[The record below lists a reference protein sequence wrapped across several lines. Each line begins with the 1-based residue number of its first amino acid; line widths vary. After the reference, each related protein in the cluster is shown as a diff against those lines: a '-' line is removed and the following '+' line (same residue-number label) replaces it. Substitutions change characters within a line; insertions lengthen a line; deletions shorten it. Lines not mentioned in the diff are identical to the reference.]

1 MNSIFQKFLYNVRHS
16 MSTHLSVSI
25 LLMAVPV
32 FILALGIFFIQSRY
46 FIRKEAA
53 QHVNSVLNTTIHH
66 VCNYMSAVRT
76 ATNAN
81 TWLVEDHFDP
91 HSIQGVTQQIVRLNR
106 HVNGCTITIEPGMF
120 PSYDHFFSANTTHTG
135 DTTTVTTSEKS
146 YYYHKA
152 WYKKAKETGQPCWVD
167 PFQDND
173 EKTDEHDHLTAKYCK
188 PLYNKSGQ
196 LIGVIAS
203 DLSLHKLSETIKKAC
218 HAFPESYYVLV
229 NSQGNY
235 LIHPDLTY
243 TKGRTIFTGADPN
256 RHSDRIALGHEM
268 TAGNNGTM
276 HITLDGRLYHVSYSQ
291 VPGTDWSLALVC
303 PDSNILKSYH
313 QLLYIIIAII
323 AIGLL
328 VITTL
333 SHHIVSRAI
342 RPLSQL
348 VDTTQQIAAGK
359 YDEFIPRTN
368 RDDAIGQLQNSFAT
382 MQQSLNFHMG
392 GIRHTTEETKKQNEE
407 LTQVTKLAEKALRQK
422 TEFIQN
428 VSHQIRTP
436 LNIIMGFSQVLRESL
451 TSRRKGVKSTYID
464 KDDEIAIISEAMRH
478 NARHLERMVLMLF
491 DSSDVGVFEEQQI
504 RRDDKVSCNEVAR
517 ESIRHTQHY
526 FPSILITMESELPD
540 DICIQSNRLSLMH
553 TLRELLYNAAKYS
566 DGKHLTVRITQ
577 TDSTVRFIVEDT
589 GTGIS
594 EEEQKKIFK
603 PFAKVDDLSE
613 GLGLGLP
620 LAKRHAISLGGDILL
635 DSSYHAGCRFIVE
648 MPK

>member
-76 ATNAN
+76 ATNAT

-91 HSIQGVTQQIVRLNR
+91 HAIQGVTQQIVRLNR

-196 LIGVIAS
+196 LIGIIAS

-218 HAFPESYYVLV
+218 H
-229 NSQGNY
+229 
-235 LIHPDLTY
+235 
-243 TKGRTIFTGADPN
+243 ADPN

>member
-1 MNSIFQKFLYNVRHS
+1 
-16 MSTHLSVSI
+16 
-25 LLMAVPV
+25 
-32 FILALGIFFIQSRY
+32 
-46 FIRKEAA
+46 
-53 QHVNSVLNTTIHH
+53 
-66 VCNYMSAVRT
+66 
-76 ATNAN
+76 
-81 TWLVEDHFDP
+81 
-91 HSIQGVTQQIVRLNR
+91 
-106 HVNGCTITIEPGMF
+106 
-120 PSYDHFFSANTTHTG
+120 
-135 DTTTVTTSEKS
+135 
-146 YYYHKA
+146 
-152 WYKKAKETGQPCWVD
+152 
-167 PFQDND
+167 
-173 EKTDEHDHLTAKYCK
+173 
-188 PLYNKSGQ
+188 
-196 LIGVIAS
+196 
-203 DLSLHKLSETIKKAC
+203 
-218 HAFPESYYVLV
+218 
-229 NSQGNY
+229 
-235 LIHPDLTY
+235 
-243 TKGRTIFTGADPN
+243 
-256 RHSDRIALGHEM
+256 
-268 TAGNNGTM
+268 
-276 HITLDGRLYHVSYSQ
+276 
-291 VPGTDWSLALVC
+291 
-303 PDSNILKSYH
+303 
-313 QLLYIIIAII
+313 
-323 AIGLL
+323 
-328 VITTL
+328 
-333 SHHIVSRAI
+333 
-342 RPLSQL
+342 
-348 VDTTQQIAAGK
+348 
-359 YDEFIPRTN
+359 
-368 RDDAIGQLQNSFAT
+368 